1 MADVIII
8 GDGPGGLSAALFLAK
23 KKMEVLVIGQDKT
36 FMHKALLFNYLG
48 IPQITGTEF
57 QKIARAQ
64 VKALGAKI
72 EDAEV
77 KSAEKSGGEF
87 AVTTADGRRFQSRY
101 LVLATGPNMPLA
113 EGLGLAKD
121 KSVVAADPFGRTAVA
136 GLYALGWGV
145 RGKKIQAIISAGDGA
160 AVALDILS
168 AEKGEE
174 LHDFDVVEE
183 KK

>member
-36 FMHKALLFNYLG
+36 FMHKAMVYNYLG
-48 IPQITGTEF
+48 IPKIAGAEF
-57 QKIARAQ
+57 QRVARAQ
-64 VKALGAKI
+64 VQAFGAKI
-72 EDAEV
+72 QEAEV
-77 KSAEKSGGEF
+77 KSAEKVGAEF
-87 AVTTADGRRFQSRY
+87 AVTTADGQVHKSRY
-101 LVLATGPNMPLA
+101 LILATGPNMPLA
-113 EGLGLAKD
+113 EGLGLPKE
-121 KSVVAADPFGRTAVA
+121 KSVVAADPFGRTAVER
-136 GLYALGWGV
+136 LYALGWGV

-160 AVALDILS
+160 AAALDILS

-174 LHDFDVVEE
+174 LHDFDVVED

>member
-23 KKMEVLVIGQDKT
+23 KKLDVIVIGQDKT
-36 FMHKALLFNYLG
+36 FMHKAMLYNYLG
-48 IPQITGTEF
+48 LPGITGSEF
-57 QKIARAQ
+57 QKVARAQ
-64 VKALGAKI
+64 VQAFGTQI
-72 EDAEV
+72 VDAEV
-77 KSAEKSGGEF
+77 KSAEKSGAGF
-87 AVTTADGRRFQSRY
+87 AVTTADGQQHQSRY

-113 EGLGLAKD
+113 EGLGLVKD
-121 KSVVAADPFGRTAVA
+121 KSVVAADPFGRTSVDK
-136 GLYALGWGV
+136 LYALGWGV